1 MNGRTERGRSKKAV
15 GGARGVRRET
25 DGLTHDDCGKTRREE
40 ADDDERA
47 RSNERDGDDEHD
59 ATTTTTKTST
69 NRTQPTQS
77 TPAHSK
83 PIGTTK
89 VKGVARDGRTSC
101 NSRRTHERNTDR
113 HGRGERRRRIPD
125 NERLR
130 GAERTS
136 DE

>member
-77 TPAHSK
+77 TRHTANQS
-83 PIGTTK
+83 
-89 VKGVARDGRTSC
+89 GR
-101 NSRRTHERNTDR
+101 
-113 HGRGERRRRIPD
+113 PK
-125 NERLR
+125 
-130 GAERTS
+130 
-136 DE
+136 